1 MTVTSSTTCQAL
13 LRNQRPQALLL
24 IDLQNDYFPGGSME
38 LVDAQAAV
46 RQAARLLESFRLRAA
61 PIVHVQHLS
70 MSPGASFFKPG
81 TRGAEIHESLKPAQG
96 ETLVVKHY
104 PNSFRGTS
112 LLKTLQELRV
122 EELVVA
128 GMMTHMCVDTTV
140 RAAADLGFKCLL
152 ASDACATLDLRF
164 AGESVKAREVQL
176 AYLAGLEGSF
186 ARVLPTRELV
196 RNPEHKQLNQ
206 AAPRGWRRSLA

>member
-46 RQAARLLESFRLRAA
+46 HQAARLLESFRLRAA

-70 MSPGASFFKPG
+70 TNPGASFFKPG
-81 TRGAEIHESLKPAQG
+81 TRGAEIHESLTPAQG
-96 ETLVVKHY
+96 ETLIVKHY

-152 ASDACATLDLRF
+152 ASDAC
-164 AGESVKAREVQL
+164 
-176 AYLAGLEGSF
+176 
-186 ARVLPTRELV
+186 VLPPTE
-196 RNPEHKQLNQ
+196 N
-206 AAPRGWRRSLA
+206 